1 MHRLSSSL
9 SRGSLA
15 GVAVSIFAG
24 DNKAP
29 ADIRQNDAQTRLL
42 VMRDLTAERVFVRIR
57 VPARRHRTEI
67 KNGKITPSDQQVAS
81 LVAEHGFAA
90 KPGDRVIITNVEF
103 KEKSIV
109 LEING
114 GGKKKQKWYQHV
126 SLGAGGTTAPVGGGA
141 PQSLEANGS
150 TVTLA
155 FDKYVPEMT
164 GEQVRQLL
172 APVFD
177 FKALTEAEAYEKT
190 LPPKVQ
196 AAIKD
201 HKVLVGMDRDMV
213 IYAKGRPPKKIRDKD
228 DERRGLRRMDLWRSA
243 AGGPVRPLHRGFRDA
258 AGDHDGRWRED
269 RADPARSRVAV
280 RRDAGGRQEAGAQ
293 TGQCSYPAPA
303 GRSTRDSSKAES
315 GPADAIS
322 ASGGTTAPAGAPGG
336 TPPHWQFAEL
346 TAELVRPALG
356 YLAHASPA
364 PLH

>member
-1 MHRLSSSL
+1 MQRLLSSL
-9 SRGSLA
+9 L
-15 GVAVSIFAG
+15 VAALLVLPMSMFAG

-29 ADIRQNDAQTRLL
+29 AESDKMTNQTRLL
-42 VMRDLTAERVFVRIR
+42 VMRDLTAERVFVRL
-57 VPARRHRTEI
+57 VFPHGDTGLTV

-126 SLGAGGTTAPVGGGA
+126 SLGAGGTMAPVGGGA

-196 AAIKD
+196 AAIKE

-213 IYAKGRPPKKIRDKD
+213 IYSKGRPPKKIRDKD
-228 DERRGLRRMDLWRSA
+228 ENGVDYEEWIYGDPPQEVQFVRFTGVFVTRLEIMTVDGEKIVKTQREVELPSEETQVAEKKAEPKPANAPTLRRP
-243 AGGPVRPLHRGFRDA
+243 G
-258 AGDHDGRWRED
+258 EQ
-269 RADPARSRVAV
+269 ADDQPQQPRL
-280 RRDAGGRQEAGAQ
+280 
-293 TGQCSYPAPA
+293 GQPAPYPP
-303 GRSTRDSSKAES
+303 SVDTN
-315 GPADAIS
+315 P
-322 ASGGTTAPAGAPGG
+322 GGTSGS
-336 TPPHWQFAEL
+336 TPPHWQFAGL
-346 TAELVRPALG
+346 TAQP
-356 YLAHASPA
+356 
-364 PLH
+364 

>member
-1 MHRLSSSL
+1 MQRLSSSL
-9 SRGSLA
+9 L
-15 GVAVSIFAG
+15 VAALLVLPMSMFAG

-29 ADIRQNDAQTRLL
+29 AESDKMTNQTRLL
-42 VMRDLTAERVFVRIR
+42 VMRDLTAERVFVRL
-57 VPARRHRTEI
+57 VFPHGDTGLTV

-126 SLGAGGTTAPVGGGA
+126 SLGAGGTMAPVGGGA

-196 AAIKD
+196 AAIKE

-213 IYAKGRPPKKIRDKD
+213 IYSKGRPPKKVRDKD
-228 DERRGLRRMDLWRSA
+228 DKGQDYEEWIYGEPPQEVDFVRFQGAVVARLEIMTVDGEKIVRTEKEVDLKAADTEVAEKKPERPANAPSLRRPGEQQEYPQGGQTNSA
-243 AGGPVRPLHRGFRDA
+243 PP
-258 AGDHDGRWRED
+258 
-269 RADPARSRVAV
+269 
-280 RRDAGGRQEAGAQ
+280 
-293 TGQCSYPAPA
+293 YP
-303 GRSTRDSSKAES
+303 
-315 GPADAIS
+315 
-322 ASGGTTAPAGAPGG
+322 
-336 TPPHWQFAEL
+336 
-346 TAELVRPALG
+346 
-356 YLAHASPA
+356 
-364 PLH
+364 

>member
-1 MHRLSSSL
+1 MQRLSSSL
-9 SRGSLA
+9 L
-15 GVAVSIFAG
+15 VAALLVLPMSMFAG

-29 ADIRQNDAQTRLL
+29 AESDKMTNQTRLL
-42 VMRDLTAERVFVRIR
+42 VMRDLTAERVFVRL
-57 VPARRHRTEI
+57 VFPHGDTGLTV

-126 SLGAGGTTAPVGGGA
+126 SLGAGGTMAPVGGGA

-155 FDKYVPEMT
+155 FDKCVPEMT

-196 AAIKD
+196 AAIKE

-213 IYAKGRPPKKIRDKD
+213 IYSKGRPPKKLRDKD
-228 DERRGLRRMDLWRSA
+228 ENGVDYEEWIYGDPPQEVQFVRFTGVFVTRLEIMTVDGEKIVRTQREVELPSEETQVAEKKAEPKPANAPTLRRPGEVPDDQQQ
-243 AGGPVRPLHRGFRDA
+243 GP
-258 AGDHDGRWRED
+258 
-269 RADPARSRVAV
+269 RV
-280 RRDAGGRQEAGAQ
+280 
-293 TGQCSYPAPA
+293 GQPAPYPPSVDTSP
-303 GRSTRDSSKAES
+303 G
-315 GPADAIS
+315 
-322 ASGGTTAPAGAPGG
+322 GAPGS

-346 TAELVRPALG
+346 TAQP
-356 YLAHASPA
+356 
-364 PLH
+364 